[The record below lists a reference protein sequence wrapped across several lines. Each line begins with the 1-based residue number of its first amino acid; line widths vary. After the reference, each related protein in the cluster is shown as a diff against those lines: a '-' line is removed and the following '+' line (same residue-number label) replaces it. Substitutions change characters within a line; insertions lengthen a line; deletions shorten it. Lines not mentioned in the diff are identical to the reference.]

1 MIILTMHALKRIKQR
16 GIKKEAITSAILY
29 GVEKFYNDAIVYIL
43 KKSETQKLFK
53 REGIDIRKYG
63 GLKVVMGLENQIV
76 TAYRCE

>member
-16 GIKKEAITSAILY
+16 GITKEAIISAILY